1 MENINEKLS
10 QKVDKSTRINN
21 YELTS
26 DITLKKSDINLSL
39 VDNIFISKL

>member
-1 MENINEKLS
+1 MESIFEKLS

-26 DITLKKSDINLSL
+26 DITLQKSDINLS
-39 VDNIFISKL
+39 